1 MNGTVQQ
8 GTTRGTNR
16 GTNPGT
22 TRGTNP
28 GTNRGAD
35 RDAGRG
41 AGRRG
46 EPVRPGRVPPP
57 YGVEGNTALK
67 LAVMEAAHLEELEA
81 APSLTPASPARRRA
95 RLRVAP
101 PLPVAV
107 PRAPFV
113 ILLLVLGIAGVLG
126 VLMINTKINE
136 NAFRLGDLQ
145 EQRALLDQQEQ
156 QLAQR
161 LAGFESPT
169 SLAAAAKRLGLV
181 PAGTPAFIELPN
193 GRTLGVPAPAT
204 GTPSVTAS
212 GADQGG
218 ADGPAAG
225 TQGSAG

>member
-1 MNGTVQQ
+1 MNGTIHQ
-8 GTTRGTNR
+8 GANR
-16 GTNPGT
+16 AP
-22 TRGTNP
+22 
-28 GTNRGAD
+28 
-35 RDAGRG
+35 
-41 AGRRG
+41 GRRG
-46 EPVRPGRVPPP
+46 DAARTRRPQPRE
-57 YGVEGNTALK
+57 YGVAGNTALK
-67 LAVMEAAHLEELEA
+67 LAVLEAEHLEELA
-81 APSLTPASPARRRA
+81 APALTPVPAVRRRP

-113 ILLLVLGIAGVLG
+113 ITLLVIVVAGVLG

-145 EQRALLDQQEQ
+145 DQQNTLDQQEQ

-181 PAGTPAFIELPN
+181 PAGTPAFIQLPN

-204 GTPSVTAS
+204 GAPSVTAS
-212 GADQGG
+212 GGNG
-218 ADGPAAG
+218 PVDGPG
-225 TQGSAG
+225 GNQGSAG